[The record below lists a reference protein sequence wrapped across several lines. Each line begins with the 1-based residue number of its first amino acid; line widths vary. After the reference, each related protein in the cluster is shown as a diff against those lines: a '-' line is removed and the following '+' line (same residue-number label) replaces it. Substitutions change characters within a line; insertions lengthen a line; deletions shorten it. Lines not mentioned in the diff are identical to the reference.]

1 MPTKKNHLQN
11 TFLDGSKIR
20 GSPVDVTFL
29 PLPKQSLYGI
39 FPYIYHR
46 NQPNVGKYTIHGWY
60 GLFTGFLYIQPAVV
74 ELSGTGGLHRRVG
87 GATEPTQQ
95 R

>member
-46 NQPNVGKYTIHGWY
+46 NQP
-60 GLFTGFLYIQPAVV
+60 FM
-74 ELSGTGGLHRRVG
+74 
-87 GATEPTQQ
+87 
-95 R
+95 